1 MSADLMYLALSAA
14 LCAVMWIPYILARIQ
29 SWGLVNAVGYPEN
42 PPAVPKWAE
51 RAQRAHLNMVE
62 NLIPLAA
69 LILVGRELGAD
80 PTTMA
85 WGAALFFW
93 ARIVHWIV
101 FIAGI
106 PWVRTVAFALAWLGI
121 AIAFFGVLGAEGVG
135 AASG

>member
-1 MSADLMYLALSAA
+1 MDPTAEYQRQAA
-14 LCAVMWIPYILARIQ
+14 
-29 SWGLVNAVGYPEN
+29 
-42 PPAVPKWAE
+42 
-51 RAQRAHLNMVE
+51 
-62 NLIPLAA
+62 
-69 LILVGRELGAD
+69 AD

-93 ARIVHWIV
+93 GRVVHWIV